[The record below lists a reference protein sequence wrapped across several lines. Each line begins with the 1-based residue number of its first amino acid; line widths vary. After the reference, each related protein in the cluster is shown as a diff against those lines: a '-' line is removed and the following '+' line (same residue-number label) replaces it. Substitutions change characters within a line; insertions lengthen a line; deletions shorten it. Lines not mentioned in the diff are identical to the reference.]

1 MVRVAPPVDGVSQ
14 ASQMLVLLT
23 SHVWGARIRAPQIA
37 ADETTDEI
45 VSAADKNAA
54 ADQRIII
61 KLCVHANTL
70 PLSICAHTSPRCRAC
85 QASARARLASTRVSL
100 LPRAQEGSRA
110 FSFYFSKFSTF
121 ELCLEI
127 CYTTK
132 FLRKFLG
139 IWAKTNEIMK

>member
-61 KLCVHANTL
+61 QAVHPCKYSAAVCLCTHITSL
-70 PLSICAHTSPRCRAC
+70 PCVPGFCARTIGQHTRQFAAACTGGEPSIFILFQQIFDIRIVPRN
-85 QASARARLASTRVSL
+85 L
-100 LPRAQEGSRA
+100 LH
-110 FSFYFSKFSTF
+110 
-121 ELCLEI
+121 
-127 CYTTK
+127 
-132 FLRKFLG
+132 
-139 IWAKTNEIMK
+139 N

>member
-1 MVRVAPPVDGVSQ
+1 MLSSQVCTPRKRPSGTRGVSCLRYGTSSSHRPVDGVSQ

-61 KLCVHANTL
+61 KLCIHANQGK
-70 PLSICAHTSPRCRAC
+70 PLCCR
-85 QASARARLASTRVSL
+85 
-100 LPRAQEGSRA
+100 
-110 FSFYFSKFSTF
+110 
-121 ELCLEI
+121 
-127 CYTTK
+127 
-132 FLRKFLG
+132 
-139 IWAKTNEIMK
+139 